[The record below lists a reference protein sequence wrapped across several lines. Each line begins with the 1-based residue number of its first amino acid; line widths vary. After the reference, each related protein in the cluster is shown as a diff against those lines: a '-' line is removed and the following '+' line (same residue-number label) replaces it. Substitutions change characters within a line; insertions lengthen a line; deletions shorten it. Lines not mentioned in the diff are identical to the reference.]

1 MFCILKNE
9 RFTLPKMIDMEN
21 HAQHTET
28 LGLTRD
34 EFQKGLEEFYQKKH
48 LEELPNQKPLLERM
62 IEQFGKGY
70 FVGEESKLP
79 QWYDEYVLQLLNLK
93 QIND

>member
-1 MFCILKNE
+1 
-9 RFTLPKMIDMEN
+9 MEN
-21 HAQHTET
+21 VLLET

-34 EFQKGLEEFYQKKH
+34 EFQKGLVEFYQKKH

-62 IEQFGKGY
+62 IEQSGKGY
-70 FVGEESKLP
+70 FVGKESKLP